1 MWEVRS
7 SRVSMVPLWRPCTV
21 LATMERWF
29 REMRF
34 LARAFR
40 EVWLLEVW
48 VVKIFITYFVVL
60 ISADLP
66 IEVVSSALSFISD
79 CLDKTLEAIA
89 FLDL

>member
-1 MWEVRS
+1 
-7 SRVSMVPLWRPCTV
+7 
-21 LATMERWF
+21 MERWF

-40 EVWLLEVW
+40 EVWLFEVW

-66 IEVVSSALSFISD
+66 IEVVSSALSFLSD
-79 CLDKTLEAIA
+79 CLDKTLEAVA

>member
-1 MWEVRS
+1 
-7 SRVSMVPLWRPCTV
+7 MVPFWGPCAV

-66 IEVVSSALSFISD
+66 IEVVSSALSFLSD
-79 CLDKTLEAIA
+79 CLDKALEAVA